1 MPITTISAKHSGPI
15 TMSRQRNTAISCR
28 TLKGSARVSIPAFRF
43 LHGLPMCNTE
53 YNANV
58 PFASAAFDTCDRE
71 SPLHPHSLSAA
82 TRLFLPF
89 LLRYR
94 RFFPP
99 TPMHAYLYRPAVHAG
114 SFHCLSLQAVNHRA
128 AHNRCLA
135 NILADTLRCCKHL
148 YLHWKINTEGFFPV
162 PHFFQIQV
170 SIFFFL
176 CGILYSGNF
185 IIFTP
190 SRYPECQRH
199 FAFSA
204 CTRIFMFPSHG
215 ISDSICTFTVFPFTV
230 FPHCFPYTN
239 AQTAYPHFL

>member
-1 MPITTISAKHSGPI
+1 
-15 TMSRQRNTAISCR
+15 MSRQRNTAISCR

-43 LHGLPMCNTE
+43 LRGLPMCNTE

-89 LLRYR
+89 YYGIADFSLRHR
-94 RFFPP
+94 C
-99 TPMHAYLYRPAVHAG
+99 MHICIDQQFMQV
-114 SFHCLSLQAVNHRA
+114 LSIVFLFKAVNHRA

-162 PHFFQIQV
+162 PHFFK
-170 SIFFFL
+170 
-176 CGILYSGNF
+176 Y
-185 IIFTP
+185 
-190 SRYPECQRH
+190 RYPS
-199 FAFSA
+199 FSSCA
-204 CTRIFMFPSHG
+204 AS
-215 ISDSICTFTVFPFTV
+215 SIPEI
-230 FPHCFPYTN
+230 
-239 AQTAYPHFL
+239 L